1 MFQEVGSE
9 SVLLSLAAERYFGLD
24 RVGTRIW
31 RLLEADSSLQSAY
44 DTLLREFE
52 VAPDTLER
60 ELLGLVEQLSD
71 AGLVRI
77 Q

>member
-31 RLLEADSSLQSAY
+31 RLLEANASLQSVY